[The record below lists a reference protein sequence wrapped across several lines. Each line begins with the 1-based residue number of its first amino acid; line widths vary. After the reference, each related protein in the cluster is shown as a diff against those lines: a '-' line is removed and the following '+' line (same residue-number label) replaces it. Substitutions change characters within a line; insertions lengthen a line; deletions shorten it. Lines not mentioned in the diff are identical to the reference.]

1 MKISLS
7 PLAVSSNARAP
18 RHSTRRGDLSCAY
31 RAPRVVLSWEPPQPV
46 RCPRESDSHYE
57 SRVGQLT
64 QPYANTGEAPDS
76 QPEKLLAEWGCDDA
90 LMVGIPM
97 GAKRDLMRFATTGKE
112 ELAKNR
118 IRTMKE
124 IAEIAG
130 MAPGATWEKSSWDK
144 GVSAWEAAEAERLAL
159 AKQAARRRGR
169 RRRKAAREAAAAA
182 SK

>member
-1 MKISLS
+1 M
-7 PLAVSSNARAP
+7 
-18 RHSTRRGDLSCAY
+18 
-31 RAPRVVLSWEPPQPV
+31 

-64 QPYANTGEAPDS
+64 QPDANTGEAPDS

-124 IAEIAG
+124 IAEMAG